1 MNDSNKAGPT
11 IMVIF
16 GAGGDLSWRKLS
28 PALYNLYLD
37 GWLSDK
43 FTLIGLDKKASSDEE
58 LRQRFQDG
66 INHFSRQGTIHED
79 DWAQFSPRI
88 SFIMGD
94 FADPD
99 LYKRLADQIHAQ
111 EKAWNCEAV
120 HAFYLATPPFVV
132 DTIVTGLGKAG
143 IYKFQGGYFGKINC

>member
-43 FTLIGLDKKASSDEE
+43 FTLIGLDKKA
-58 LRQRFQDG
+58 R
-66 INHFSRQGTIHED
+66 
-79 DWAQFSPRI
+79 P
-88 SFIMGD
+88 
-94 FADPD
+94 
-99 LYKRLADQIHAQ
+99 
-111 EKAWNCEAV
+111 
-120 HAFYLATPPFVV
+120 
-132 DTIVTGLGKAG
+132 
-143 IYKFQGGYFGKINC
+143 